1 MRIST
6 STMYDQGITSVQNQQ
21 SDLFNLQQQIASGR
35 RILNPADDP
44 INAARALQTTQ
55 SINVNQ
61 QYQTNV
67 SNAKS
72 QLNVEEG
79 VLSQIMNVI
88 QQAKQLTVQAGNPTV
103 GAANYV
109 SMATDVQNLYNQ
121 LLGLANQTD
130 GNGQYLF
137 SGFKGST
144 QPFTQTSGPGVY
156 AGDQGQRRL
165 QVGPSRYIETSDDG
179 QSVFQPGVAGKDLFK
194 TLDDLKNALASGA
207 PTTASLN
214 QALNELDSERV
225 NISTVTASVG
235 SRLRE
240 LDSVDT
246 STSGLILNYQQA
258 LSDQQDLDYSKAIS
272 DLTKKQFNL
281 QAAQQSYIKITG
293 LSLFNYLS

>member
-6 STMYDQGITSVQNQQ
+6 STMYDQGIASVQNQQ

-35 RILNPADDP
+35 RILNPSDDP

-67 SNAKS
+67 SSAKS

-79 VLSQIMNVI
+79 TLSQIMNVI

-103 GAANYV
+103 GSANYV

-165 QVGPSRYIETSDDG
+165 QIGPSRYVETSDDG
-179 QSVFQPGVAGKDLFK
+179 QTVFQPGVAGKDLFK

-225 NISTVTASVG
+225 NISTVTAAVG

-246 STSGLILNYQQA
+246 STSSLILNYQQT
-258 LSDQQDLDYSKAIS
+258 LSDEQDLDYSKAIS

-281 QAAQQSYIKITG
+281 QAAQQSYMKITG
-293 LSLFNYLS
+293 LSLFNYMN

>member
-6 STMYDQGITSVQNQQ
+6 STLYDQGITSVQNQQ
-21 SDLFNLQQQIASGR
+21 SDLFTLQQQIASGR
-35 RILNPADDP
+35 RILTPADDP
-44 INAARALQTTQ
+44 INAANALQTTQ

-72 QLNVEEG
+72 QLNTEEG
-79 VLSQIMNVI
+79 VLSQVMEVI

-103 GAANYV
+103 GSANYV
-109 SMATDVQNLYNQ
+109 SMATDVQNLYDQ

-144 QPFTQTSGPGVY
+144 QPFTQTSGAGVY

-165 QVGPSRYIETSDDG
+165 QVGASRYIETSDDG

-207 PTTASLN
+207 PTTANLN
-214 QALNELDSERV
+214 QALSELDSERV
-225 NISTVTASVG
+225 NISTVTAAVG

-240 LDSVDT
+240 LDSLDT
-246 STSGLILNYQQA
+246 TTSSLILNYQQT

-281 QAAQQSYIKITG
+281 QAAQQSYIKVTG
-293 LSLFNYLS
+293 LSLFNYMS

>member
-103 GAANYV
+103 GSANYV

>member
-6 STMYDQGITSVQNQQ
+6 STLYDQGITSVQNQQ
-21 SDLFNLQQQIASGR
+21 SDLFTLQQQIASGR
-35 RILNPADDP
+35 RILTPADDP
-44 INAARALQTTQ
+44 INAANALQTTQ

-72 QLNVEEG
+72 QLSTEEG
-79 VLSQIMNVI
+79 VLSQVMEVI

-103 GAANYV
+103 GSANYV
-109 SMATDVQNLYNQ
+109 SMATDVQNLYDQ

-144 QPFTQTSGPGVY
+144 QPFTQTSGAGVY

-165 QVGPSRYIETSDDG
+165 QVGASRYIETSDDG

-207 PTTASLN
+207 PTTANLN
-214 QALNELDSERV
+214 QALSELDSERV
-225 NISTVTASVG
+225 NISTVTAAVG

-240 LDSVDT
+240 LDSLDT
-246 STSGLILNYQQA
+246 TTSSLILNYQQT

-281 QAAQQSYIKITG
+281 QAAQQSYIKVTG
-293 LSLFNYLS
+293 LSLFNYMS